1 MFEKEIYVARREEL
15 RKRIKSGIIILLGNS
30 EASSN
35 YPHNTYHFRQD
46 STFLYYFGLNNA
58 DFVGVLD
65 ADAGTDCIYGND
77 YTMDDIIW
85 MGNQPSLQT
94 LAESVGVRKSYPLGE
109 LQKTVNSALRQG
121 RKIHFLPP
129 YRLVNTKKLSDLLGI
144 AIDRVKDYVSQP
156 LIEAIVAMR
165 EVKSDLEIAQIDNA
179 CDIGYMMHT
188 QAMKMCRPGIMERE
202 IAGAIEGIALQ
213 HGQGVSFHSIVTQ
226 NGQTLHN
233 HYHGNKLESGRL
245 LLVDAGAENVM
256 NYCSDFTRTLPIS
269 GKYTTKQKE
278 IYDLVLAANLHSQ
291 ELAKPGIT
299 YRSVH
304 ISSITLM
311 AEGLISLGLM
321 KGNAAEAVESG
332 AMALFMPHGLGHQMG
347 LDVHDMEDFG
357 ENNVG
362 YDLQTTRSTQFGL
375 SGLRIGKQL
384 KEGHV
389 LTTEPG
395 LYFIPALI
403 SKWEN
408 EKINTAFINYD
419 KVKEYLDF
427 GGIRLEEDILI
438 TKTGNRRLGKHQI
451 PLQTQDVEEMMAR
464 GAEERAKHCDK

>member
-1 MFEKEIYVARREEL
+1 MFQQEVYTARRDEL
-15 RKRIKSGIIILLGNS
+15 RKKVKSGIIVLMGNA

-35 YPHNTYHFRQD
+35 YPGNTYHFRQD

-58 DFVGVLD
+58 DLVGVLD
-65 ADAGTDCIYGND
+65 VEAGTDCLYGDD

-85 MGNQPSLQT
+85 MGDQPSLQS
-94 LAESVGVRKSYPLGE
+94 LAQQVGVRSSYPASE
-109 LQKTVNSALRQG
+109 LQKTVNSAIRHG

-129 YRLVNTKKLSDLLGI
+129 YRLANATKISSLVGI
-144 AIDRVKDYVSQP
+144 AIERVKDYVSQE
-156 LIEAIVAMR
+156 LIEAIVSMR
-165 EVKSDLEIAQIDNA
+165 EIKSDLEVAQIEDA
-179 CDIGYMMHT
+179 CEIGYKMHT
-188 QAMKMCRPGIMERE
+188 QAMRLCRPGIMERQ

-213 HGQGVSFHSIVTQ
+213 YGQGVSFHSIVTQ

-233 HYHGNKLESGRL
+233 HYHGNKLEEGRL

-269 GKYTTKQKE
+269 GKYTAKQKE

-291 ELAKPGIT
+291 ELARPGIT

-304 ISSITLM
+304 IAAITLM
-311 AEGLISLGLM
+311 AEGLAALGLI
-321 KGNAAEAVESG
+321 KGNVQEAVAAG

-375 SGLRIGKQL
+375 SGLRIGKEL
-384 KEGHV
+384 KTGHV

-395 LYFIPALI
+395 LYFVPALI
-403 SKWEN
+403 KKWES
-408 EKINTAFINYD
+408 EKINSAFINYQ
-419 KVKEYLDF
+419 KVAQYLDF
-427 GGIRLEEDILI
+427 GGIRLEDDILI
-438 TKTGNRRLGKHQI
+438 TAKGNRRLGHHHI
-451 PLQTQDVEEMMAR
+451 PITTSDVEALMAQ
-464 GAEERAKHCDK
+464 AEEARKAGK